1 MFGAELGSSEL
12 REPVTISALEFD
24 VLWEHL
30 GMAVMPLVLK
40 VPSPGKTHTE
50 RAHLVR
56 RAWDGLAGRG
66 LGREV
71 GVDPTLTELLD
82 LLDRPERE
90 VDGRIWLGRS
100 VRVLAA
106 AKGNSAVLAVKE
118 GEALTLRYASADGLT
133 REALSVLPAA
143 PAGPGH
149 SVTLPSADLDTA
161 SAEAATPE
169 QLEQALRGRG
179 LRGDDAHALA
189 AMITDATHRGQ
200 FGAAARDRFGR
211 RVRPERVVA
220 FFDTP
225 RGRYVQMR
233 RSAATGT
240 PWSTI
245 SPTDARRLAQHMS
258 ELYAEAVELAGG
270 TLG

>member
-1 MFGAELGSSEL
+1 MFRTELGPDQL
-12 REPVTISALEFD
+12 REPITISALEFD

-30 GMAVMPLVLK
+30 RLAVMPLVLR

-50 RAHLVR
+50 RAGLVR
-56 RAWDGLAGRG
+56 RTWEGLSARG

-71 GVDPTLTELLD
+71 APDPTLVELLT

-100 VRVLAA
+100 VRLLAA
-106 AKGNSAVLAVKE
+106 AKGESAVLAVLT
-118 GEALTLRYASADGLT
+118 GDALTLRYASAEGLP

-143 PAGPGH
+143 HAGPGH
-149 SVTLPSADLDTA
+149 SVTLPSADLDA
-161 SAEAATPE
+161 AAAEASTPE
-169 QLEQALRGRG
+169 ELEKALRGRG
-179 LRGDDAHALA
+179 VRADDARTLA
-189 AMITDATHRGQ
+189 AMVTDAGNRGQ

-211 RVRPERVVA
+211 RVRGERVVA

-225 RGRYVQMR
+225 KGRYVQMR
-233 RSAATGT
+233 REFPGGT

-245 SPTDARRLAQHMS
+245 SPADPRRLHQHVS
-258 ELYAEAVELAGG
+258 ELYGEVVQAA
-270 TLG
+270 